1 MAIDI
6 DFSSDYHIHTRYSD
20 GSTTVRE
27 TIEAAMKNGLR
38 QIALTDHMPLPFHTR
53 YAMRP
58 DDLERYTEDIRC
70 VRTDYEG
77 RIHVQ
82 IGLEMEYL
90 PGFEAWTE
98 KIVGAGWEYAI
109 GSIHGLIPKG
119 HHSLVNGTRQEFDQ
133 LLYGGFDGNAREFC
147 TYYYKRLQ
155 VVIDSG
161 LFTTVGHLDVF
172 KKHNKNQ
179 CYFSEDATWY
189 QDLVLET
196 LAHAGAAAMKIEINL
211 AGFDHP
217 VAAPYPSLWII
228 AECVDRKLPL
238 VVGSDTHRLQNI
250 GRNIGKLRR
259 ALANSRLNSLN
270 PIVA

>member
-1 MAIDI
+1 M
-6 DFSSDYHIHTRYSD
+6 
-20 GSTTVRE
+20 
-27 TIEAAMKNGLR
+27 
-38 QIALTDHMPLPFHTR
+38 
-53 YAMRP
+53 
-58 DDLERYTEDIRC
+58 
-70 VRTDYEG
+70 
-77 RIHVQ
+77 
-82 IGLEMEYL
+82 
-90 PGFEAWTE
+90 
-98 KIVGAGWEYAI
+98 GAGWEYAI

-189 QDLVLET
+189 QDLVLDT

-259 ALANSRLNSLN
+259 ALANSRLNSLKIG
-270 PIVA
+270 PKGSAVQGEAV